1 MRKWVGMN
9 KNTIVDWF
17 NLCREVCTLYMDLI
31 DTENIGGVGKVVK
44 IDESKFG
51 NNNNNNNKGEEEK
64 DRGFWEAW
72 REVVTKYLCKSFHRV
87 MRRRFYQ

>member
-51 NNNNNNNKGEEEK
+51 KNNNNNKGEEEK